1 MLFWILYFLAFLP
14 VKIFYPYKIY
24 GRKNIVKKQ
33 NYIIACNHLSYF
45 DPMLLD
51 YVFKSRN
58 RYLAKKELFNKK
70 SAKFWLG
77 RIFGGIAIDRAK
89 GLTPSQIRE
98 VSASLSKGQNMGIFV
113 DGTRKEFSENDDI
126 KGGACYF
133 AIRTKTPL
141 IPCFIASKQKF
152 LRKNKILV
160 GEPFELS
167 SFYDKKIDKETLS
180 LAENILKEKISFLK
194 EEYERSEKEK
204 LIAHHLKKQK

>member
-24 GRKNIVKKQ
+24 GRKNIKKEQ

-58 RYLAKKELFNKK
+58 RYLAKKELFKKK

-77 RIFGGIAIDRAK
+77 KIFGGIAIDREK

-98 VSASLSKGQNMGIFV
+98 VGSSLAKGQNMGIFV
-113 DGTRKEFSENDDI
+113 DGTRKDFSENDGI

-133 AIRTKTPL
+133 AIKTKTPL
-141 IPCFIASKQKF
+141 IPCFICGKQKF

-167 SFYDKKIDKETLS
+167 AFYDNKIDKETLL
-180 LAENILKEKISFLK
+180 LAENVLKEKIAFLK
-194 EEYERSEKEK
+194 EEYEKREKEK
-204 LIAHHLKKQK
+204 LIVRRLKKQK